1 MKNKF
6 KFFNGFSPIERDPNN
21 GVTDQY
27 LIDLDDEIWGYSD
40 WIIRTLLR
48 KDIESGIECLHV
60 EFKDIDGNQYMC
72 TIYDDKSLFTKM
84 PIGEDLL
91 FSKYLFKSIDRFKI
105 ASYKSLYD
113 QYSSPLLSAVLF
125 GYLSS
130 ESINLL
136 NSSS

>member
-48 KDIESGIECLHV
+48 KDIESGIECLHI

-72 TIYDDKSLFTKM
+72 TIYDDKSFDINKIT
-84 PIGEDLL
+84 
-91 FSKYLFKSIDRFKI
+91 FSVDGFIE
-105 ASYKSLYD
+105 
-113 QYSSPLLSAVLF
+113 
-125 GYLSS
+125 SS
-130 ESINLL
+130 EYLDIPNIISSDSDNLL
-136 NSSS
+136 DYFLKMLNILGWRNDRLPL